1 MQKIIHADHIQ
12 KNYKDVKAVDNISLS
27 VNEGEIFGM
36 VGPNGAGK
44 TTTIECLEGLRN
56 LDSGSISVLGK
67 NPYSDRKQLQTLV
80 GVQLQETRFQDRI
93 KVRELCELFSSF
105 YTKPLDYQALLE
117 RFGLQEKVKSYVS
130 QLSGGQ
136 RQKLSIVLALLPD
149 PRIVF
154 LDELTTGLDPRARR
168 NMWNTVKGL
177 QGEGRTIFLTT
188 HYMEEAENLCDRL
201 AVVDQGKIIAL
212 GTIPELI
219 MASPIKQKI
228 VFTASGVKPASLEK
242 INGVHSVEMFG
253 DEIAVYSEKVGLE
266 EQLRKTLA
274 GKEIRNLRTFK
285 PNLEDVFLELT
296 AQEQDK
302 SNE

>member
-1 MQKIIHADHIQ
+1 MQKIIHADHV
-12 KNYKDVKAVDNISLS
+12 KKRYKETIAVDDISLS

-44 TTTIECLEGLRN
+44 TTTIECLEGLRDP
-56 LDSGSISVLGK
+56 DSGLISVLGK
-67 NPYSDRKQLQTLV
+67 NPYSDRKQLQTLI
-80 GVQLQETRFQDRI
+80 GVQLQEARFQDRI

-105 YTKPLDYQALLE
+105 YDKPLDYQSLLE
-117 RFGLQEKVKSYVS
+117 RFGLQDKVKSYVS

-136 RQKLSIVLALLPD
+136 KQKLSIVLALLPN
-149 PRIVF
+149 PKIVF

-177 QGEGRTIFLTT
+177 QSEGRTIFLTT

-201 AVVDQGKIIAL
+201 VVVDKGKIIAL

-219 MASPIKQKI
+219 TASPIKQKI
-228 VFTASGVKPASLEK
+228 VFTASGVEPESLRK
-242 INGVHSVEMFG
+242 INGIHGVEMFG
-253 DEIAVYSEKVGLE
+253 NEIAAYAERVGLE
-266 EQLRKTLA
+266 EQLRKSLA
-274 GKEIRNLRTFK
+274 GIEIRNLRTFK

-296 AQEQDK
+296 AQGQDK
-302 SNE
+302 SDE